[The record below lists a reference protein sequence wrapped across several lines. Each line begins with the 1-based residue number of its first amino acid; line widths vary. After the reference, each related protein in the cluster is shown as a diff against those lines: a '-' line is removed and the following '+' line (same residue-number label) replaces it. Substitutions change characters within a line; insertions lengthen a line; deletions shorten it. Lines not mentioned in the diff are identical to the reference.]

1 MAITTVYAFAVY
13 TSLENANSGAE
24 KCTGPSPPYKT
35 QGTSP
40 ALRSALVEVL
50 PTLSLLD
57 PLIVIDF
64 ILNIIYIIKFE
75 LIDLLLWT
83 LSITSANKSAQD
95 NTFILE

>member
-1 MAITTVYAFAVY
+1 MCIRDRY

-35 QGTSP
+35 QGTCP

-64 ILNIIYIIKFE
+64 IFKYYLHYKI
-75 LIDLLLWT
+75 
-83 LSITSANKSAQD
+83 
-95 NTFILE
+95 

>member
-1 MAITTVYAFAVY
+1 MCIRDR
-13 TSLENANSGAE
+13 
-24 KCTGPSPPYKT
+24 
-35 QGTSP
+35 
-40 ALRSALVEVL
+40 LRSAFVEVL

-75 LIDLLLWT
+75 LIDLLLCT